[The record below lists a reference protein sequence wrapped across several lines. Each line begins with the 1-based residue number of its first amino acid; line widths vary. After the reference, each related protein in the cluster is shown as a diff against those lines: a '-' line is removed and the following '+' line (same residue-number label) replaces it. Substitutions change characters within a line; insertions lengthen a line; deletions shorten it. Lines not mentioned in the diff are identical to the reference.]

1 MNGIAPSK
9 VWYWRRDAVPE
20 GPTLRLVDV
29 GVTVKDRILL
39 HLLDHWG
46 RIPRGEWPET
56 LTQDGIAGVIGIS
69 RSHVAVTL
77 PDLIEEQLVEA
88 SVERVEG
95 RARRVKVY
103 GLTYSGGQKA
113 DKLVKQ
119 ILTATVT
126 AADDTG
132 EWDLPVDG
140 LIQVHK
146 VHMLVALRLVDEDNR
161 IDLREAAEMV
171 RPREAPLEGA
181 VEEEGPEGPE
191 AIPVDEPVEVP
202 SAMVEGQVRPDVPP
216 AAEAPIPAT
225 PEGVSA
231 RPERAERPPT
241 LVPPTSAPPQWGHGP
256 PQAGTA
262 GGPPGQP
269 PYAYPQYPQRAFFW
283 SPLRHGTGRRPQPA
297 SIAAELVLGF
307 LALIAGVA
315 FIGIAPFTCIVIWI
329 PLVIVGAFSFDIG
342 FRDLWAVGEHREAW
356 TAAALSGLAFVAVT
370 MTAFAAFGPETVYD
384 LLWAGLILGV
394 PSLILMANPGRNVAR
409 RGSFTLTIGPVLTM
423 AAMAMAVLD
432 PEGIGRTG
440 AMPVFMIAVGVIWTF
455 MGWVMTRN
463 APEVKTTSIV
473 IGGGAIGVVVATV
486 AGAAH
491 LASDGDLT
499 VPLVVAVAL
508 WALAAAYVALVF
520 LLPSLSSLRPD
531 SATAYRAVAVA
542 GSAALLTAAVI
553 FIGGGF
559 YTIGIV
565 EAVIAVALIVMVVP
579 DLHREDRAG
588 LLLAAAGCLVA
599 VASVL
604 AVSVVV

>member
-1 MNGIAPSK
+1 MNGSAPSK
-9 VWYWRRDAVPE
+9 VWCWRKHAVLE

-29 GVTVKDRILL
+29 SVTVKDRILL

-46 RIPRGEWPET
+46 RLPRGEWPEA

-77 PDLIEEQLVEA
+77 PDLIEEQLVED
-88 SVERVEG
+88 SLERVAG

-103 GLTYSGGQKA
+103 GLTHTGGRKA
-113 DKLVKQ
+113 DQMAQGL
-119 ILTATVT
+119 LRTTVT
-126 AADDTG
+126 AYDDSG
-132 EWDLPVDG
+132 EWDLPLDG

-171 RPREAPLEGA
+171 RPREAPSRVA
-181 VEEEGPEGPE
+181 VEEEVPEPPE
-191 AIPVDEPVEVP
+191 AAPVGEPVEVP
-202 SAMVEGQVRPDVPP
+202 SALVEGQAPPDVPP

-225 PEGVSA
+225 PDGVSA
-231 RPERAERPPT
+231 APDRAERPPT
-241 LVPPTSAPPQWGHGP
+241 LVPPTSAPPQWG
-256 PQAGTA
+256 Q
-262 GGPPGQP
+262 GPPGQP

-297 SIAAELVLGF
+297 SVAAELVLGF

-329 PLVIVGAFSFDIG
+329 PLVIVGAFSFYIG
-342 FRDLWAVGEHREAW
+342 FRDLWAVGEQRESW

-409 RGSFTLTIGPVLTM
+409 RGSFALTIGPVLTM

-455 MGWVMTRN
+455 MGWVMTRGT
-463 APEVKTTSIV
+463 PDVKTTSIV
-473 IGGGAIGVVVATV
+473 IGGGAIGVLVATV

-565 EAVIAVALIVMVVP
+565 EAVIAVALIAMVVP